1 MSDYIIHNIIFD
13 VKPKLDFEE
22 AEERDKPIKKYPN
35 YYLGKVIGK
44 RGQELNL
51 WLRGDCPWI
60 ETASPNQNILTIRYM
75 T

>member
-60 ETASPNQNILTIRYM
+60 GGFS
-75 T
+75 